1 MTRQRLSAGG
11 GLHEAAWEFVRST
24 ETGLFLPDR
33 LAGPH
38 RASGGEWVGVRA
50 NWRDVYG
57 EDPAWDD
64 VADRLS
70 GFGLG
75 QVLVVLGGV
84 SAILNSYE
92 PLEGQRRIVGAL
104 FRDPE
109 RVGRAFQECW
119 DRRKHE
125 GVTGLLRFFTEQQVV
140 AIAKVA
146 LLVCPHVTERSAE
159 SVQPV
164 GEALMMA
171 ADLCDREEASWLSP
185 DTRSPGDPDAWLR
198 YVVTNGTFNTSDNF
212 MHAVARTHDLY
223 LPDESIA
230 EGAVDLRGRFEEI
243 TGLDP
248 DFAWATGMALLA
260 NWQTVDPKSDRPPGP
275 LSLDAYMSALNITD
289 REIGAIER
297 LFAVDAGEARDTLR
311 ERGCGPDS
319 LRPYDLQ
326 PLDRSPLVILDERL
340 YCPSVR
346 LLRSKLTTGLHHVF
360 LQPGERNDD
369 DARHDYL
376 TQAGHVFEQYVEAL
390 FHRIFPPTAGRYLD
404 GATLRQT
411 IPSAYRACDGAV
423 LYGDTLL
430 LLECKATLLP
440 YGVRAEGSVDTL
452 RKRVAEVFGH
462 AAEQFD
468 GTIAAF
474 EDGHLGDWIRPDQV
488 VRYLPLV
495 VTLDT
500 LPIEPF
506 FYAMIEK
513 AIEDRGALTHSKARD
528 LQVLAVSELELLEE
542 YVAEGG
548 SLAALLLDKIKN
560 DTNRYSPMKNYL
572 LTRGDHR
579 VLRPNRHLQRR
590 FERLRQRTLKLLRKR
605 AGGPW

>member
-1 MTRQRLSAGG
+1 MTRQRLSADG
-11 GLHEAAWEFVRST
+11 GLHEAAREFVRST

-38 RASGGEWVGVRA
+38 QPSGGEWIGVRA

-57 EDPAWDD
+57 DEPAWGD

-84 SAILNSYE
+84 SAILDSYE
-92 PLEGQRRIVGAL
+92 PLEGQHRVIGAL

-109 RVGRAFQECW
+109 RVGREFQECW

-146 LLVCPHVTERSAE
+146 LLVCPHVTERSTD
-159 SVQPV
+159 SVEPI

-171 ADLCDREEASWLSP
+171 ADLCDREEARVLTSETGSTGHL
-185 DTRSPGDPDAWLR
+185 DAVLR

-223 LPDESIA
+223 LPDETSA
-230 EGAVDLRGRFEEI
+230 DGSVDLRGRFEEI

-275 LSLDAYMSALNITD
+275 LSLGAYMSALNVTD
-289 REIGAIER
+289 REIDATRR
-297 LFAVDAGEARDTLR
+297 LYAVDAAEARDSLR
-311 ERGCGPDS
+311 DRGCGPDS
-319 LRPYDLQ
+319 LRPYDIR
-326 PLDRSPLVILDERL
+326 PLDRSPLVVLEERL

-346 LLRSKLTTGLHHVF
+346 LLRWKLTTGLHHVF
-360 LQPGERNDD
+360 LQPGEGNDEA
-369 DARHDYL
+369 ARQSYL
-376 TQAGHVFEQYVEAL
+376 DQAGRVFEAYVEAL
-390 FHRIFPPTAGRYLD
+390 FRRVFPPSAGRYLN
-404 GATLRQT
+404 GEALREA
-411 IPSAYRACDGAV
+411 IPPAHKACDGAIF
-423 LYGDTLL
+423 YGDTVL

-440 YGVRAEGSVDTL
+440 YKVRAEGVVDTL
-452 RKRVAEVFGH
+452 RKKVAGIFGG

-468 GTIAAF
+468 GTIAAI
-474 EDGHLGDWIRPDQV
+474 EDGHLADWVQPDHV
-488 VRYLPLV
+488 VHYLPLV

-500 LPIEPF
+500 LPIEPL
-506 FYAMIEK
+506 FYGMIES
-513 AIEDRGALTHSKARD
+513 AVEDRGALAHSKARD

-548 SLAALLLDKIKN
+548 SLAELLLDKIEH
-560 DTNRYSPMKNYL
+560 DTYRYSPMKNYL

-579 VLRPNRHLQRR
+579 VLRPNRHLERG
-590 FERLRQRTLKLLRKR
+590 FERLTRRTLELLTER